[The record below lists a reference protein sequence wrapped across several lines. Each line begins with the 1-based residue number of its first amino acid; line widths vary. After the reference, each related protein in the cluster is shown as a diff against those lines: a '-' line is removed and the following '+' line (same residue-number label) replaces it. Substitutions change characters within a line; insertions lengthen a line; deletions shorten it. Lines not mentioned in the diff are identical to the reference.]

1 MLDML
6 VKNRV
11 EDYSRW
17 KRVFDSQDPVAKE
30 AGLHLTYLWRD
41 VGDPNIVFFVFR
53 INNLEKAQAF
63 LADPKSTEIGKEAGV
78 IDGEVHFLEKSE

>member
-1 MLDML
+1 ML

-11 EDYSRW
+11 ENYSRW

-30 AGLHLTYLWRD
+30 AGLHLTDLWRD
-41 VGDPNIVFFVFR
+41 VDDPNIVFFVFR

-63 LADPKSTEIGKEAGV
+63 LADPKSAEIGKEAGV